1 MRVCE
6 RGASKAPNLASLPLG
21 AFALTMPARHSALCR
36 RHRQV
41 PAVARARLLP
51 HRRVMRDF
59 SYVISIIAALVSVV
73 AAVAWLRIYRNPK
86 NDLSA
91 GGGGKPQSSRLKAAS
106 GLIAVAVGLMV
117 VAALLAVIAW
127 IRTT

>member
-1 MRVCE
+1 
-6 RGASKAPNLASLPLG
+6 
-21 AFALTMPARHSALCR
+21 
-36 RHRQV
+36 
-41 PAVARARLLP
+41 
-51 HRRVMRDF
+51 MRDF
-59 SYVISIIAALVSVV
+59 SYVISLIAALVSVV

-86 NDLSA
+86 SDLSA